1 MISYLSSL
9 SPFCFSIVI
18 IIHYIKIKRKSFC
31 FFLTFIFFFCI
42 YSNFCIIFRYFYYK
56 VLESKVFF
64 PFDTRLLRLSD
75 LLTLVSL
82 YRIKDKLKKHYAVTV
97 YPHRQWM
104 RCISSC
110 KDTKQVCIMPFLV
123 SFMKLMGFVVWFQK
137 VSQTIA
143 GLCPYDKFFRT

>member
-9 SPFCFSIVI
+9 SPFCFGIVI
-18 IIHYIKIKRKSFC
+18 IIHYIKIKRNSFC

-56 VLESKVFF
+56 VLESKVFC

-82 YRIKDKLKKHYAVTV
+82 YRIKDKLKKALCSYH
-97 YPHRQWM
+97 
-104 RCISSC
+104 ISTQTMNAMHFIVQGYKTSLHNA
-110 KDTKQVCIMPFLV
+110 FFV
-123 SFMKLMGFVVWFQK
+123 SFMKLMGFVV
-137 VSQTIA
+137 
-143 GLCPYDKFFRT
+143 